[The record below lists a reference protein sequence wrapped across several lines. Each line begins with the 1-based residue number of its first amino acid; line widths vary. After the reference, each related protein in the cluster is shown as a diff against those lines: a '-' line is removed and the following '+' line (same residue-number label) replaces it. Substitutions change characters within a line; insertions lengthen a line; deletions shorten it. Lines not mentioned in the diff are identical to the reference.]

1 MDGAQV
7 NDMKMANEVGNVRL
21 MQRINRLKV
30 LEIIQSKGPLARPE
44 IAKMTGLSPSS
55 ITNIIT
61 CLLERSLVAEMGTV
75 ESKDVGRKATLI
87 RFNPSEHSIVAVNV
101 EVDKAYIAL
110 TDLSGLILAMRALP
124 IDRHLLELDVLDL
137 IKKEIILLL
146 DDKSIRRDK
155 IIGIGLAVSGLVQD
169 ESRFVFSSSLRWKGL
184 SIKEQFENLFQI
196 PVFIQNNFRTKA
208 LWALNKHVEDSE
220 RNVVFLD
227 LAMGVGI
234 VSFFEHRINEA
245 VIGELGHT
253 TVKKDGP
260 PCFCGNR
267 GCLELM
273 CSVDAIL
280 NNCQEGLSQGRC
292 GILAGLIRT
301 GDGKLTYEAV
311 LQAFAKGDADVRA
324 VLRECGEYLGMGIAN
339 IINLFNPQRIIING
353 DLLLQ
358 SDFIEQTAK
367 DEAGKRANEELTRG
381 LKYQKVVIG
390 IEESIQGVA
399 IYVAGRMFEL
409 SDSIL

>member
-1 MDGAQV
+1 M
-7 NDMKMANEVGNVRL
+7 NRMKIANEVGNVRL

-30 LEIIQSKGPLARPE
+30 LEIIRAKGPLARPE

-75 ESKDVGRKATLI
+75 ESRDVGRKATLI

-101 EVDKAYIAL
+101 EIDKANIAL
-110 TDLSGLILAMRALP
+110 TDLSGHILAMRALP
-124 IDRHLLELDVLDL
+124 IDRHLPELDVLDL
-137 IKKEIILLL
+137 IRKEIILLL
-146 DDKSIRRDK
+146 EDKSIRRDK
-155 IIGIGLAVSGLVQD
+155 VIGIGLAVSGLVQD
-169 ESRFVFSSSLRWKGL
+169 EGRFVFSSSLRWKGL
-184 SIKEQFENLFQI
+184 SIREQFENLFQM
-196 PVFIQNNFRTKA
+196 PVFIQNNSRTKA
-208 LWALNKHVEDSE
+208 LWALSKYVEDSD

-292 GILAGLIRT
+292 GILAGLMET
-301 GDGKLTYEAV
+301 GDGTLTFETV
-311 LQAFAKGDADVRA
+311 LQAFAGGDADVRA
-324 VLRECGEYLGMGIAN
+324 VLQECGEYLGMGIAN

-367 DEAGKRANEELTRG
+367 AEAGRRANEELTRG
-381 LKYQKVVIG
+381 LTYRKVVIC

-399 IYVAGRMFEL
+399 LNVAGRMFEL